1 MDCEICGRNGNLN
14 LVSLRGTQMNV
25 CQKCGKYGVEVPEE
39 IIQDYKPK
47 IIRKVNSDEEDSF
60 EYAENYSKAI
70 QRARQQKS
78 LNRKQLAQQINESES
93 LLAKIEAGKIKP
105 TEKVIKKLEKFL
117 KIKIHTE

>member
-25 CQKCGKYGVEVPEE
+25 CSKCNKYGIEVPKEPTQ
-39 IIQDYKPK
+39 IYKPK

-60 EYAENYSKAI
+60 EYNENYSKAI
-70 QRARQQKS
+70 QKARQQKS
-78 LNRKQLAQQINESES
+78 FTRKQLAQQINESES

>member
-25 CQKCGKYGVEVPEE
+25 CSKCNKYGVEVPKE

-47 IIRKVNSDEEDSF
+47 IIRKVSSDEEDSF
-60 EYAENYSKAI
+60 EYNENYSKAI
-70 QRARQQKS
+70 QKARQQKN

-93 LLAKIEAGKIKP
+93 LLAKIEAGKIN
-105 TEKVIKKLEKFL
+105 IKTAIRI
-117 KIKIHTE
+117 IKRIDTFSLYILN

>member
-25 CQKCGKYGVEVPEE
+25 CSKCNKYGVEVPKE

-47 IIRKVNSDEEDSF
+47 IIRKVSSDEEDSF
-60 EYAENYSKAI
+60 EYNENYSKAI
-70 QRARQQKS
+70 QKARQQKN